1 MSTKETMPRADL
13 KWGELPF
20 DYVRTDCHLVYTY
33 RDGQWDAGEVVEGDQ
48 ISLSIAA
55 TCLHYGQECFEG
67 MKIYETRDGRALAFR
82 PRENAGRMVHTAKK
96 LLMVAPSEDVF
107 VEAVERV
114 VSLNR
119 RFIPPYGSGAALYVR
134 PLLIGTTGTVGI
146 KPSRE
151 YKFVVFVSPVGPYFK
166 TGLKPVR
173 LVVESEVDRA
183 SPGGI
188 GDAKTG
194 GNYAA
199 GLRATWGARG
209 KGFAEVLFLDARE
222 KKYVDES
229 GSSNFFAITK
239 DRKYVTPK
247 SPSILA
253 SITNKSL
260 MEIAEDM
267 GMTVERRPVPAAE
280 LPSFAEVGLIGTAT
294 IIAPVYAI
302 QHGDKLIQYC
312 GPNEVGP
319 VSATLREA
327 LLGVQTG
334 DAPDPHGWTHEM
346 PLD

>member
-1 MSTKETMPRADL
+1 MKETMHKADL
-13 KWGELPF
+13 KWNELPF
-20 DYVRTDCHLVYTY
+20 DYVRTDCHVVYSY
-33 RDGQWDAGEVVEGDQ
+33 RDGKWDAGEVVEGDQ
-48 ISLSIAA
+48 ISMSIAS

-67 MKIYETRDGRALAFR
+67 LKVYETKDGRAIAFR
-82 PRENAGRMVHTAKK
+82 PRENAARMAYTAKK
-96 LLMVAPSEDVF
+96 LLMVGPPEDMF
-107 VEAVERV
+107 VEGVDRAVN
-114 VSLNR
+114 LNR
-119 RFIPPYGSGAALYVR
+119 RFVPPYGSGASLYVR

-151 YKFVVFVSPVGPYFK
+151 YKLLVFVSPVGPYFK

-173 LVVESEVDRA
+173 LWVETDVERA
-183 SPGGI
+183 SAGGV

-199 GLRATWGARG
+199 GLRATCGARE
-209 KGFAEVLFLDARE
+209 KGYAEVLFLDARH

-239 DRKYVTPK
+239 DGKYVTPK

-260 MEIAEDM
+260 MELARDM
-267 GMTVERRPVPAAE
+267 GITVERRAVEVTE
-280 LPSFAEVGLIGTAT
+280 LPQFVEAGLIGTAT

-302 QHGDKLIQYC
+302 QHGDKLIEYC

-319 VSATLREA
+319 VSAKLREA
-327 LLGVQTG
+327 LLAVQTG
-334 DAPDPHGWTHEM
+334 DAPDPHGWTHEIK
-346 PLD
+346 LD

>member
-1 MSTKETMPRADL
+1 MKETMQKADL

-33 RDGQWDAGEVVEGDQ
+33 RDGKWDAGEVIEGDQ

-67 MKIYETRDGRALAFR
+67 LKVYETKDGRAVAFR
-82 PRENAGRMVHTAKK
+82 PQENAARMVHTAKK
-96 LLMVAPSEDVF
+96 LLMAAPPEEIF
-107 VEAVERV
+107 VEGVERV

-119 RFIPPYGSGAALYVR
+119 RFIPPYGSGASLYVR

-151 YKFVVFVSPVGPYFK
+151 YRLVMFVSPVGPYFK

-173 LVVESEVDRA
+173 LWIESDVDRA
-183 SPGGI
+183 APHGV

-199 GLRATWGARG
+199 GLRATWGARE
-209 KGFAEVLFLDARE
+209 KGYAEVLFLDARE
-222 KKYVDES
+222 NKYVDES
-229 GSSNFFAITK
+229 GSSNFFGITK
-239 DRKYVTPK
+239 DGRYVTPK

-260 MEIAEDM
+260 MEMAQDLGI
-267 GMTVERRPVPAAE
+267 TVERRPVPLSE
-280 LPSFAEVGLIGTAT
+280 LPSFAEAGLIGTAT

-302 QHGDKLIQYC
+302 QNGNQLIQYC
-312 GPNEVGP
+312 KPDEVGP
-319 VSATLREA
+319 VSARLREA
-327 LLGVQTG
+327 LLAVQTG
-334 DAPDPHGWTHEM
+334 DAPDQHGWLHEIK
-346 PLD
+346 LD